1 MPKSHRPYPPEFRQQ
16 MVELVRAGR
25 TPEELSQEF
34 EPSSQAIR
42 NWVRQADRDE
52 GRRADGVSS
61 AEREELRRL
70 RRENKRLRTE
80 REILSKAATW
90 FARRPIRS
98 RRGLRIRE
106 RSPGSVSHRHHV
118 PRPGRLPQRVLR
130 VAPP

>member
-90 FARRPIRS
+90 FAREADSKSPRS
-98 RRGLRIRE
+98 
-106 RSPGSVSHRHHV
+106 SDS
-118 PRPGRLPQRVLR
+118 
-130 VAPP
+130 

>member
-1 MPKSHRPYPPEFRQQ
+1 MPKSHRSYPPEFRQQ

-25 TPEELSQEF
+25 TPAELSREF
-34 EPSSQAIR
+34 EPSSQTIR

-52 GRRADGVSS
+52 GRGVEGVPR

-90 FARRPIRS
+90 FAREADSRS
-98 RRGLRIRE
+98 S
-106 RSPGSVSHRHHV
+106 RSSDS
-118 PRPGRLPQRVLR
+118 
-130 VAPP
+130 